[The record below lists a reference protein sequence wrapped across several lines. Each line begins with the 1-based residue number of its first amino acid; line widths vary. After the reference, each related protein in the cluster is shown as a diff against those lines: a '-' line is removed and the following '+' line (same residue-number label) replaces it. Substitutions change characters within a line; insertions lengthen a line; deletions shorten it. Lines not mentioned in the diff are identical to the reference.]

1 MSDILSSHPWIS
13 QQDKITLEKIVDK
26 IKECELTTQIV
37 VDWFSNFSNEEQYKL
52 ALKIFFLI
60 DYRTNKKS
68 IDAIKIY
75 KKQIEQ
81 AMFKLN
87 RNNIVLVSS
96 NRHDDSSN
104 RFIYDIAKNWG
115 LSESNISRKSEL
127 KDDVITNK
135 NNFFIFFNDT
145 HGTGNQFVTEFKEI
159 VLKIKEE
166 NCAII
171 SITMTNTAIE
181 RFQNEFPNIALIQ
194 PSFQSTKN
202 IYKYQDENSLTSSD
216 IELLKKL
223 GGDVYSKGILGYKD
237 SALLIAYSHQCPN
250 NTLPIIWANGE
261 NNEVEGKA
269 YPWNPLFEY
278 KKIKEK
284 KVSKTEE
291 QQQEERNL
299 TILPPI
305 NPDFI
310 GRKNELEE
318 IEKNLTANN
327 LIYIV
332 NGIGGVGKSELSY
345 EYFHKHKDEYKKI
358 AFIELSSEISIE
370 EAFIIK
376 FKEKFQLDSFEA
388 IVRRLQEFPTK
399 NLFLIDNLE
408 NREDFEKI
416 KVLNTNFDLLFT
428 TRLKDIDTK
437 HQLNLE
443 TLTKEDAQKLFVSIY
458 DTDENIED
466 ILDYLDNHPLFIN
479 LTAKSLQREY
489 LTLAELRE
497 EIKNNTL
504 VKIDSKDDKTFQEHL
519 HKRFNAQF
527 EKETN
532 QELKILLQKLAIF
545 PSIEID
551 FEIFSKLLNIKKV
564 ELQKLV
570 DRGWLTQK
578 ENQYKLHQIIKT
590 FILSEYP
597 LEYEEI
603 IPIFQT
609 VATYIDPYDSILV
622 ANLLNNYIPI
632 IESFLSL
639 YATKQD
645 RYIAGLLDSL
655 TFLYYSL
662 ANYDK
667 SLTIQNDSKQ
677 IKENME
683 EPNNAYIAQS
693 YHLLGIIYASKADYE
708 QALVW
713 SEKALDI
720 QEKVLG
726 TNHPDTAKTYNN
738 IASVYDSKGKYEE
751 ALEWYGKALV
761 IDENILD
768 INYPDMA
775 TTYNNIAS
783 VYNSTGKYEEAL
795 KWYKKALVIDEN
807 IFATNHPHT
816 ARTYNNIASVYDATG
831 KYDEALQLYEKALDI
846 QERVLVINHPN
857 TATTYNNIALVY
869 KSKGKYE
876 EALQWYKKALVIDE
890 NVLGDNHPDT
900 AITYNN
906 IAYAY
911 KALKLC
917 NNANHFFQKA
927 LDIYRQ
933 TDYNQNQ
940 IFKINNQ
947 IKEIKILQGK
957 EKKTKFK
964 DKGRFCKDEKLYVD
978 NNKNLKVEK

>member
-1 MSDILSSHPWIS
+1 MNGILSSHPWLS
-13 QQDKITLEKIVDK
+13 QQSKETLKKIVDK
-26 IKECELTTQIV
+26 INEYELTEQTV
-37 VDWFSNFSNEEQYKL
+37 VDWFSNFSNEIQYEL

-81 AMFKLN
+81 AMHRLS
-87 RNNIVLVSS
+87 RDNIVLVSS
-96 NRHDDSSN
+96 NRPDDSSN

-115 LSESNISRKSEL
+115 LLELNISRKSEL
-127 KDDVITNK
+127 KDNVITDK

-159 VLKIKEE
+159 INTIKEE

-181 RFQNEFPNIALIQ
+181 RFKKEFPKIALIQ
-194 PSFQSTKN
+194 PNFQSTKN
-202 IYKYQDENSLTSSD
+202 IYKHQDENSLTSSD
-216 IELLKKL
+216 IKLLKEL
-223 GGDVYSKGILGYKD
+223 GKNVYSSHPLGYKD
-237 SALLIAYSHQCPN
+237 TALLIAYSHQCPN
-250 NTLPIIWANGE
+250 NTLPIVWANGE
-261 NNEVEGKA
+261 NNEVDGKA

-278 KKIKEK
+278 KKIKK
-284 KVSKTEE
+284 KTTDKTE
-291 QQQEERNL
+291 QKQQEERNL

-310 GRKNELEE
+310 GRKQELGE

-345 EYFHKHKDEYKKI
+345 EYFHQQKDKYKKI

-388 IVRRLQEFPTK
+388 ILRRLQEFPSK

-443 TLTKEDAQKLFVSIY
+443 TLTHEDAQKLFVSIY
-458 DTDENIED
+458 GTDENIED
-466 ILDYLDNHPLFIN
+466 ILNYLDYHPLFIN

-489 LTLAELRE
+489 LTLDELRE

-504 VKIDSKDDKTFQEHL
+504 VKIDSKDNKTFQEHL
-519 HKRFNAQF
+519 HKRFNTQF

-597 LEYEEI
+597 LKYEQI
-603 IPIFQT
+603 CPIFQT
-609 VATYIDPYDSILV
+609 VATYIDPDDSALI
-622 ANLLNNYIPI
+622 ANLLHNYIPV
-632 IESFLSL
+632 IESFVNL
-639 YATKQD
+639 YEKKQD

-655 TFLYYSL
+655 TYLYYSL
-662 ANYDK
+662 AKYAK
-667 SLTIQNDSKQ
+667 ALTIQNESKKR
-677 IKENME
+677 KENMK
-683 EPNNAYIAQS
+683 EPNDEAYLAKS
-693 YHLLGIIYASKADYE
+693 YAILGVIYDSKGNYDK
-708 QALVW
+708 ALEW
-713 SEKALDI
+713 YEKALKI
-720 QEKVLG
+720 REKVLG
-726 TNHPDTAKTYNN
+726 SNHPD
-738 IASVYDSKGKYEE
+738 S
-751 ALEWYGKALV
+751 
-761 IDENILD
+761 
-768 INYPDMA
+768 A
-775 TTYNNIAS
+775 TTYNNIAG
-783 VYNSTGKYEEAL
+783 VYHSKGIYDKAL
-795 KWYKKALVIDEN
+795 KWYEKALEIREKVLGL
-807 IFATNHPHT
+807 NHPST
-816 ARTYNNIASVYDATG
+816 ATTYNEIARVYHSKG
-831 KYDEALQLYEKALDI
+831 IYDKALEWYEKALEI
-846 QERVLVINHPN
+846 NEKVLGSNHPD

-869 KSKGKYE
+869 HSKGIYD
-876 EALQWYKKALVIDE
+876 KALEGYD
-890 NVLGDNHPDT
+890 
-900 AITYNN
+900 
-906 IAYAY
+906 
-911 KALKLC
+911 KALEGYD
-917 NNANHFFQKA
+917 KA
-927 LDIYRQ
+927 LEGY
-933 TDYNQNQ
+933 
-940 IFKINNQ
+940 
-947 IKEIKILQGK
+947 
-957 EKKTKFK
+957 
-964 DKGRFCKDEKLYVD
+964 DKA
-978 NNKNLKVEK
+978 

>member
-13 QQDKITLEKIVDK
+13 QQDKITLEKIVNK
-26 IKECELTTQIV
+26 IKECELTTQTV

-81 AMFKLN
+81 SMFKLN
-87 RNNIVLVSS
+87 RNNLVLVSS

-115 LSESNISRKSEL
+115 LSESNIFRKSEL

-202 IYKYQDENSLTSSD
+202 IYKHQDEHSLTSSD

-223 GGDVYSKGILGYKD
+223 GGDVYSIHSLGYKS

-250 NTLPIIWANGE
+250 NTLPISWANGE

-269 YPWNPLFEY
+269 YPWSPLFEY
-278 KKIKEK
+278 KKIKEN
-284 KVSKTEE
+284 KVDKTEQ

-299 TILPPI
+299 TTLPPI

-318 IEKNLTANN
+318 IEKNLQENK

-376 FKEKFQLDSFEA
+376 FKEKFQLDTFEA
-388 IVRRLQEFPTK
+388 IIRRLQEFPTK

-408 NREDFEKI
+408 NRDDFEKI

-443 TLTKEDAQKLFVSIY
+443 TLTQEDGRKLFVSIY
-458 DTDENIED
+458 NTDESIED
-466 ILDYLDNHPLFIN
+466 ILEYLDNHPLFIN
-479 LTAKSLQREY
+479 LTAKSLQRKY
-489 LTLAELRE
+489 ITLDELRE

-504 VKIDSKDDKTFQEHL
+504 VKIDSKDAKTFQEHL
-519 HKRFNAQF
+519 HKRFNTQF

-532 QELKILLQKLAIF
+532 QELKILLQKIAIF

-551 FEIFSKLLNIKKV
+551 FEVFSKLLNVKKA

-570 DRGWLTQK
+570 DRGWLVQK

-590 FILSEYP
+590 FILTEYP

-609 VATYIDPYDSILV
+609 VATYIDPNDSDLE
-622 ANLLNNYIPI
+622 ASLLNHYIPI
-632 IESFLSL
+632 IEAFLNL
-639 YATKQD
+639 FEGKND
-645 RYIAGLLDSL
+645 LYIAELLDSL
-655 TFLYYSL
+655 SFLYYSF
-662 ANYDK
+662 AQYD
-667 SLTIQNDSKQ
+667 
-677 IKENME
+677 
-683 EPNNAYIAQS
+683 
-693 YHLLGIIYASKADYE
+693 
-708 QALVW
+708 
-713 SEKALDI
+713 KALDI
-720 QEKVLG
+720 Q
-726 TNHPDTAKTYNN
+726 
-738 IASVYDSKGKYEE
+738 
-751 ALEWYGKALV
+751 
-761 IDENILD
+761 
-768 INYPDMA
+768 
-775 TTYNNIAS
+775 
-783 VYNSTGKYEEAL
+783 
-795 KWYKKALVIDEN
+795 
-807 IFATNHPHT
+807 
-816 ARTYNNIASVYDATG
+816 
-831 KYDEALQLYEKALDI
+831 Q
-846 QERVLVINHPN
+846 
-857 TATTYNNIALVY
+857 
-869 KSKGKYE
+869 KS
-876 EALQWYKKALVIDE
+876 
-890 NVLGDNHPDT
+890 
-900 AITYNN
+900 
-906 IAYAY
+906 
-911 KALKLC
+911 C
-917 NNANHFFQKA
+917 
-927 LDIYRQ
+927 
-933 TDYNQNQ
+933 
-940 IFKINNQ
+940 
-947 IKEIKILQGK
+947 
-957 EKKTKFK
+957 
-964 DKGRFCKDEKLYVD
+964 
-978 NNKNLKVEK
+978 